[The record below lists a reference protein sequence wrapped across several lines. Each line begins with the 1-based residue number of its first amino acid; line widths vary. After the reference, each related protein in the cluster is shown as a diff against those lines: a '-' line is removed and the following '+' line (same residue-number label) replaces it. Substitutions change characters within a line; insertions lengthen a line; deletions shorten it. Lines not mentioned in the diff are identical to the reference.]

1 MTMIHVL
8 PCIDDAARAEVR
20 RTELCIDRD
29 RAVGLARHTLDVVRA
44 GHYRTAAGEK
54 VVIADAVEAARQ
66 AKVSLPPDAPL
77 PYAPSHSFDETRIQ
91 VANETTAGAARRLV
105 DHHKT
110 IALNFANGFTPG
122 GGFLHG
128 ARAQEE
134 SLCRMSALYE
144 TLRNDPLYDAHIQFG
159 DAGTTSHAIL
169 SPGVPFFRDDSG
181 ALLDEPYLL
190 AVLTCAAPEAYRI
203 GQERAAIL
211 LRDRILRV
219 LAIMSAFGYDGIVL
233 GAWGCGAFG
242 NDPGST
248 AAAFRDALFGPFRG
262 AFREVVF
269 AVTDWSPERRT
280 LGPFRDAFAA
290 R

>member
-1 MTMIHVL
+1 V
-8 PCIDDAARAEVR
+8 
-20 RTELCIDRD
+20 
-29 RAVGLARHTLDVVRA
+29 AV
-44 GHYRTAAGEK
+44 
-54 VVIADAVEAARQ
+54 ADAVEAARR
-66 AKVSLPPDAPL
+66 ATLSIAPDAAL
-77 PYAPSHSFDETRIQ
+77 PAGPSRPFDVMRIQ

-105 DHHKT
+105 GQHKT

-144 TLRNDPLYDAHIQFG
+144 TIRSDPLYDAHTRAG
-159 DAGTTSHAIL
+159 DAGTSDHAIL
-169 SPGVPFFRDDSG
+169 SPEVPFFRDDSG
-181 ALLDEPYLL
+181 ALLEDPYLL
-190 AVLTCAAPEAYRI
+190 AVLTCAAPEAFHI

-211 LRDRILRV
+211 LRKRILRV
-219 LAIMSAFGYDGIVL
+219 LAIMSAFGYDAVVL

-242 NDPGST
+242 NDPHTT
-248 AAAFRDALFGPFRG
+248 AAAFREALYGPHRG
-262 AFREVVF
+262 AFRDVVF

-290 R
+290 